1 MGAPQ
6 DDSDLHF
13 DVKSGLKRVLGREL
27 ITNDEVAIFELVK
40 NSFDAKAS
48 RVWLYFDSNRV
59 VIADNGSGM
68 TFEDV
73 KNKWLSV
80 AYSSKREVNGDF
92 RDIAA
97 SRSHFAGSKGIGR
110 FSSDRLGERI
120 RLQTRSNTDEA
131 QPVQQVDIDWSLFER
146 DDLERFENIPLRHSE
161 HDEFTIPSALN
172 LEYFGPNL
180 RHGTVL
186 EISGLRQ
193 VWDRDSLKKLKSSL
207 AKLINPFGST
217 TDDFSIIIVAP
228 DERAADTKARA
239 VAKKRGEEVP
249 AREVINGRVGNFIF
263 SALRD
268 KTTFISVSIEGGSIL
283 TTLTDRGEL
292 VYSIRERNEDYPLL
306 DGSNFHCDIF
316 YLNQSA
322 RLTFARRV
330 GLPSVQ
336 FGSVFLFRND
346 FRVFPIGEEN
356 DDWFGFNRRKQQ
368 GHSRY
373 LGGREVIG
381 RIDIS
386 GDESRFQEASSR
398 NQGLIETPAV
408 VQLQRFVM
416 ENCLKRL
423 EKYVVPVS
431 WVDKGESSSEDISR
445 LLTDPGK
452 ARVAKAVASLVD
464 NSDIEL
470 IDFSRQLIS
479 TLNERSS
486 EFEGS
491 IASIRAIAEKVNDS
505 SLLEKVSKAERR
517 FEELR
522 QSEIEARRTADRERD
537 AAIAATARA
546 EAAEAAAEEVSAQIE
561 TEKRRSHFLESIV
574 DIDAA
579 TILNLHH
586 QVTIYSVNSAQ
597 QIENFLTDT
606 ADMDLVPRSA
616 VLSAFEQLSY
626 LNAKIYAVARFAA
639 RARFQLDSEKITTNL
654 PEFIT
659 DYIQEIAKQFSS
671 ARMRIDVHNSHPGM
685 EATFNPIDVSIIV
698 DNLISNASKAKA
710 SMVEFSMT
718 QDGKSGMLLT
728 VRDTGRGI
736 SKGVDPSRIFD
747 MGYTTTRGSG
757 LGLYHVR
764 HMLGL
769 IGGTIELA
777 PDDGDRGTKFLIRI
791 SPARK
796 QAK

>member
-97 SRSHFAGSKGIGR
+97 SRTHFAGSKGIGR

-146 DDLERFENIPLRHSE
+146 DDLERFESIPLRHSE

-172 LEYFGPNL
+172 LEHFGPNL

-217 TDDFSIIIVAP
+217 TDDFSIIVVAP

-239 VAKKRGEEVP
+239 VAKKRGEEIP

-268 KTTFISVSIEGGSIL
+268 KTTFISVSIEDGSIL

-606 ADMDLVPRSA
+606 AGMDLVPRSA

-671 ARMRIDVHNSHPGM
+671 ARMRIDVHNSHPGI

-710 SMVEFSMT
+710 TMVEFSMT